1 MSGSVEAVAI
11 AVFVPVVTAAAGVAS
26 LLLQDWRV
34 RRSRVGR
41 HRLAYEE
48 AARQVAFA
56 TDWWQAQQL
65 IPATEQELRAANTVA
80 RGWLADASARV
91 AELDLAQGAQEAQE
105 QREFGGRLLLLYE
118 FGNRPAKLIRAGFHA
133 SLVVLMLVSLGVSN
147 AVLTSQPDL
156 GWDLVILA
164 LCLLL
169 SWALRFWA
177 VAADAASRRDP
188 AAGSSS
194 VAGRAEFGPSGD

>member
-11 AVFVPVVTAAAGVAS
+11 AVLVPVVTAAAGVAS

-56 TDWWQAQQL
+56 ADWWKAQQL

-80 RGWLADASARV
+80 RGWLAVAAARV
-91 AELDLAQGAQEAQE
+91 AELDLAQGAQEP
-105 QREFGGRLLLLYE
+105 REFGGRLLLLYE
-118 FGNRPAKLIRAGFHA
+118 FGNRRAKLIRAGFHA

-147 AVLTSQPDL
+147 AVLTSQPDI
-156 GWDLVILA
+156 GWDLAILA

-177 VAADAASRRDP
+177 VAAASAASADSASRRDP
-188 AAGSSS
+188 AAG
-194 VAGRAEFGPSGD
+194 